1 MRVDILVL
9 FLILEEMLFTIEHDL
24 SCRFFLFNLYYVDIW
39 DSQVEL
45 VVNNLPANAG
55 DVKDTG
61 LIAVSGRSPWRSACW
76 CMCLLWL
83 PRWFSGKESTC
94 QAGDVS
100 LISGLERSSGEVN
113 GKYSCLWNLMDKS
126 QGKSL
131 ALWARVHWV
140 TKEWDTT

>member
-61 LIAVSGRSPWRSACW
+61 LIAVSGRSPWRSAC
-76 CMCLLWL
+76 
-83 PRWFSGKESTC
+83 
-94 QAGDVS
+94 
-100 LISGLERSSGEVN
+100 
-113 GKYSCLWNLMDKS
+113 
-126 QGKSL
+126 
-131 ALWARVHWV
+131 
-140 TKEWDTT
+140 